1 MNTPTAMQPNK
12 PRTVKATSDHLL
24 IDGRP
29 VFLFGGDFNY
39 TRTPRREWRD
49 RLLKM
54 KAAGMN
60 CVTFYITWGYHE
72 PFEGKLDFSG
82 ERDVAAFLDLI
93 HETGMYAI
101 TRHGPFVHGE
111 WRNGGLPE
119 WLLGKLG
126 PGRVRTND
134 AEYLEI
140 TRGWYEA
147 QMKIVVPRLA
157 TRGGPIVMVQLEN
170 ELGSAGSKGDDIA
183 RGSTDAA
190 ENAKHVLHYYKII
203 CDHGVDVPV
212 IDISKWPGKEEAIA
226 SLVDTGGG
234 YPAACFGCDGEVYPI
249 NRERWGKHQRPYV
262 SIETGSCMFV
272 RFYDLPPYRNTS
284 SYQGPIIDPA
294 LIESLC
300 LGHLAEGASG
310 INLYMITDG
319 QHGDHPAGETNGERM
334 LPERDVNFQCP
345 ITVSGNLRESYR
357 WMKRL
362 GWMLR
367 SFEQEMLGAK
377 PNYEWAVARTYGK
390 AHPGVEQSGDLFENY
405 HREDLQIA
413 KDFNHVGLIDSAGRC
428 TRGLNLSE
436 TNFLILRNTSRRAA
450 QWKRDVRIET
460 SARGIPCET
469 SREYPARTQLNLP
482 PNQNRILPFYLRIQ
496 PRTFLEYSTAEL
508 LDRRAFGAGNQL
520 VLHAEANETFESAI
534 VTERPCAIRTRGEC
548 LPLWENPN
556 TVNLIGRTGP
566 GIQVSILELEK
577 PVRIVH
583 LDRERAG
590 DAWEIASPTG
600 QLVASCTATVL
611 DSVCGPDASASQVRL
626 ELRRPDFSLWLLTPS
641 EPVIEGVAGQFDSAF
656 CVFEGLGTVADWPEK
671 NIAWRKRREG
681 NRLIWE
687 ADVTPALLD
696 GTRDV
701 VIEARYKGTCGRAY
715 LGDHLISDHY
725 FGRFLFWEIGLR
737 DWLTQQGVLSLEF
750 DECSEADVKV
760 VPVVE
765 RDLKVQWKP

>member
-1 MNTPTAMQPNK
+1 MNSVNVTQ
-12 PRTVKATSDHLL
+12 DHL
-24 IDGRP
+24 IINGQP

-39 TRTPRREWRD
+39 TRTPRRDWRD

-72 PFEGKLDFSG
+72 PFEGQVDFSG
-82 ERDVAAFLDLI
+82 ERDVGAFLDLI
-93 HETGMYAI
+93 HEQGMYAI

-119 WLLGKLG
+119 WLLQKLG

-134 AEYLEI
+134 PEYLEI

-183 RGSTDAA
+183 RGSTDPE

-203 CDHGVDVPV
+203 QEHGVDVPV

-226 SLVDTGGG
+226 QLVDTGGG
-234 YPAACFGCDGEVYPI
+234 YPAACFGCDGDVYPI
-249 NRERWGKHQRPYV
+249 NKERWAKHQRPYI
-262 SIETGSCMFV
+262 SIETGSSMFV

-294 LIESLC
+294 MIEALC
-300 LGHLAEGASG
+300 LGHLAEGAAG
-310 INLYMITDG
+310 INLYMVTDG
-319 QHGDHPAGETNGERM
+319 QHGDNPAGGTNGERM
-334 LPERDVNFQCP
+334 LPERDVNFQSP
-345 ITVSGNLRESYR
+345 ITVSGGLRESYR

-367 SFEQEMLGAK
+367 AFEQEMLAAK
-377 PNYEWAVARTYGK
+377 PNYDWAIARSYGK

-405 HREDLQIA
+405 HNEDL
-413 KDFNHVGLIDSAGRC
+413 KVSTDLKHVGMLDSAGRC

-436 TNFLILRNTSRRAA
+436 TNFLVLRNTSRRAS
-450 QWKRDVRIET
+450 QWRRDVRIET
-460 SARGIPCET
+460 SSRGIPCET
-469 SREYPARTQLNLP
+469 TREYPARTQLNLP
-482 PNQNRILPFYLRIQ
+482 PNQNRILPFYVRIQ

-508 LDRRAFGAGNQL
+508 LDRRAFGTGTQL
-520 VLHAEANETFESAI
+520 VLHAEANETFETVVVA
-534 VTERPCAIRTRGEC
+534 ERPCKVRTRGEG

-556 TVNLIGRTGP
+556 TVTLVGRAGA
-566 GIQVSILELEK
+566 GMQISILDLDK

-590 DAWEIASPTG
+590 DAWDMASPFG
-600 QLVASCTATVL
+600 PLVASCTATVL
-611 DSVCGPDASASQVRL
+611 DSTSAPGSHESRVRL
-626 ELRRPDFSLWLLTPS
+626 ELRRPDFSLWLLTPA
-641 EPVIEGVAGQFDSAF
+641 EPSMPEVAGQFDAEF
-656 CVFEGLGTVADWPEK
+656 GVFEGLGMIADWPEK
-671 NIAWRKRREG
+671 TLVWRKRREG
-681 NRLIWE
+681 NRLVWE
-687 ADVTPALLD
+687 ADVTPALLE
-696 GTRDV
+696 GVRDV
-701 VIEARYKGTCGRAY
+701 VIEARYQGACGRAY
-715 LGDHLISDHY
+715 LGDRLISDHY
-725 FGRFLFWEIGLR
+725 FGRFLVWEVGLR
-737 DWLTQQGVLSLEF
+737 DWLSAPGVLRLAF
-750 DECSEADVKV
+750 DDCSEADVTI

-765 RDLKVQWKP
+765 RELTIRW